1 MRTGPAERGGAR
13 ARTGASAPAHAQVGA
28 AGPGA
33 GDEKQKGEEEEEE
46 EKQKEEKGKADWRK
60 GPGRHPRVN
69 LGAIGSPLFAG
80 LMDRVMEFCYEADER
95 LAETDKPK
103 GPVKTGAP
111 IARVR

>member
-1 MRTGPAERGGAR
+1 MRPGPAERGGAR

-46 EKQKEEKGKADWRK
+46 EKQKEEKGKAEWRK

-95 LAETDKPK
+95 AAETDKK
-103 GPVKTGAP
+103 GAVKIGAP

>member
-1 MRTGPAERGGAR
+1 MRPGPAERGGAR
-13 ARTGASAPAHAQVGA
+13 ARTGASAPAHAQ
-28 AGPGA
+28 
-33 GDEKQKGEEEEEE
+33 GDEKQKGEEEEKE
-46 EKQKEEKGKADWRK
+46 EKQKEEKGKAAPDPDWRK

-103 GPVKTGAP
+103 GPKTGAP